1 MNKPNPRIIISG
13 GGTGGHIF
21 PALSIANSLKEICPE
36 AEILFVGA
44 EGKMEME
51 RVPAAGYRIIGLP
64 VAGLQRSLSPK
75 NLALP
80 AKVMKSVRR
89 AGKLL
94 GATVVTF
101 LCTAAIAAVIMYV
114 IVRFLPIFTVGGYAS
129 APLLWSASHAG
140 IPCLLQEQNSYAGL
154 TNKILSKR
162 AARICTA
169 YEGMER
175 FFPADRIIL
184 TGNPIRKEI
193 APATAAQREEGYQF
207 YGLDPQK
214 KTLFVVGGSLGCG
227 TLNRVMRDWVEH
239 RADKADYQV
248 IWQCGKFYKNGIDA
262 FMAGR
267 TVPNLV
273 YTDFIQRMD
282 LAYAVADLLV
292 SRAGAGTISE
302 LCVAGKATVF
312 VPSPNVAED
321 HQTHNA
327 MALVGKDAALMV
339 RDAEADAKLLDTV
352 EGLIHDDAKL
362 AELEKNILKL
372 GKKDASEVIA
382 KEVLKLV
389 K

>member
-1 MNKPNPRIIISG
+1 MNNPRIIISG

-21 PALSIANSLKEICPE
+21 PALSIANSIRELCPE

-51 RVPAAGYRIIGLP
+51 RVPAAGYKIIGLP

-80 AKVMKSVRR
+80 FKVIKSIRK
-89 AGKLL
+89 AGRILKEFRPD
-94 GATVVTF
+94 V
-101 LCTAAIAAVIMYV
+101 AVG
-114 IVRFLPIFTVGGYAS
+114 VGGFAS
-129 APLLWSASHAG
+129 APLLWSASHKG

-154 TNKILSKR
+154 TNKILAKR

-169 YEGMER
+169 YEGMEK
-175 FFPADRIIL
+175 FFPADRILL

-193 APATAAQREEGYQF
+193 APATAQQREEGYRF
-207 YGLDPQK
+207 YGLDPHK

-239 RADKADYQV
+239 RAATAGYQV
-248 IWQCGKFYKNGIDA
+248 IWQCGKYYKEGVDA

-267 TVPNLV
+267 DVPNLF
-273 YTDFIQRMD
+273 YTDFIKRMD

-302 LCVAGKATVF
+302 LCVAGKPTIF

-327 MALVGKDAALMV
+327 MALVNKDAALMV
-339 RDAEADAKLLDTV
+339 RDADADEKLLDTV
-352 EGLIHDDAKL
+352 EGLLPDADQL
-362 AELEKNILKL
+362 AALERNILQL
-372 GKKDASEVIA
+372 GRKDASEVIA

-389 K
+389 KK